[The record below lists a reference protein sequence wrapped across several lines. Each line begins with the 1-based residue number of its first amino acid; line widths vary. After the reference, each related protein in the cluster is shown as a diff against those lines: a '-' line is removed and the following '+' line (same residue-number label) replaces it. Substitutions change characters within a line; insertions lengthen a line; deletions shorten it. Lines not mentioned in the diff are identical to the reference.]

1 MGLLKVRALD
11 TEPPEAPA
19 QLLFEFR
26 HRARG
31 PTLSLPIGTGT
42 GVDCLLNIGIFIDKL
57 GGSIDELL
65 MS

>member
-1 MGLLKVRALD
+1 MVGLDYKKKETLGRALPLLVFANKQD
-11 TEPPEAPA
+11 LPEA
-19 QLLFEFR
+19 
-26 HRARG
+26 
-31 PTLSLPIGTGT
+31 LSLPIGIGT